1 MISKIHPRMH
11 PIALLHKIFS
21 EEHTLE
27 SSNNKIEQCYSHR
40 TTKQGCI
47 TIPSHYLKIIPHV
60 RTWIFTLDNSFRHP
74 PPPR

>member
-1 MISKIHPRMH
+1 MIIKLTIFSEIIHHIMISKIHPRMH

-27 SSNNKIEQCYSHR
+27 STSNKIEQCYTHV

-47 TIPSHYLKIIPHV
+47 TIPPHYLKIIPHV
-60 RTWIFTLDNSFRHP
+60 
-74 PPPR
+74 